1 MALSGK
7 YDFRGIK
14 KVGAAG
20 LRSALALSPWTSWT
34 LSGGAFTD
42 LILEFL
48 SNWLANKG
56 LLVLNLGA
64 IVVDGELDFRA
75 LDAAWSKAFDEITA
89 GGGADKLT
97 AAQKKAIDDEVIK
110 AARRAVIIGNGRG
123 S

>member
-1 MALSGK
+1 MGLSGK

-20 LRSALALSPWTSWT
+20 LRRALALSPYTSWT
-34 LSGGAFTD
+34 LMGGAFTD

-48 SNWLANKG
+48 SNWLANNG

-64 IVVDGELDFRA
+64 IIVDGHVDFKQ
-75 LDAAWSKAFDEITA
+75 LDAAWDKAFEEITA
-89 GGGADKLT
+89 GGGTGKLT

-110 AARRAVIIGNGRG
+110 AARKALPMVG
-123 S
+123 SS